1 MVADSR
7 DVRGLYL
14 RRRVIPRS
22 KRERSDGKSYETL
35 TWSFELGAFVFCFIG
50 RLGRWTEKSKVQS
63 SKITAHFGIGN
74 LKFRGGTMSNVPED
88 LHYSKDHE
96 WVRVEGDVAVV
107 GITDYAQNSLGD
119 VVYVELPKAGEE
131 FAANESFGSVESVKA
146 VSEVFSPVSGKVAE
160 VNDAL
165 NDEPEKVNADPY
177 GDGWMIKVRMSSP
190 GEVDSL
196 LTAAEYEDF
205 TKAETE

>member
-1 MVADSR
+1 MA
-7 DVRGLYL
+7 
-14 RRRVIPRS
+14 
-22 KRERSDGKSYETL
+22 
-35 TWSFELGAFVFCFIG
+35 
-50 RLGRWTEKSKVQS
+50 
-63 SKITAHFGIGN
+63 
-74 LKFRGGTMSNVPED
+74 NVPED

-96 WVRVEGDVAVV
+96 WVRVEGDDAVI

-119 VVYVELPKAGEE
+119 VVYVELPKPGDQ

-146 VSEVFSPVSGKVAE
+146 VSEVFTPVTGE
-160 VNDAL
+160 VTSINESLA
-165 NDEPEKVNADPY
+165 DEPEKVNADPY
-177 GDGWMIKVRMSSP
+177 GNGWMIRIRMSNR